1 MSFKEYFRIWSQ
13 CSKEEQD
20 MIESS
25 LILRKVKKQTLIH
38 QGDLD
43 CTGLLVLKSGQLRA
57 YSLSE
62 EGKEITLYRLFER
75 DVCLFSAS
83 CIMKS
88 IQFELTIEAEKESEF
103 WVIPASIVE
112 RIMKQSAGF
121 SNYINEI
128 MSSRFSEVM
137 WLMEQIMWK
146 SLDKRLAAFLVE
158 ESLIEETETLKITHE
173 KIANHL
179 GSQREVISRMLKY
192 FQEEG
197 LVQLSRG
204 SIELL
209 DYERLE
215 ELSE

>member
-1 MSFKEYFRIWSQ
+1 M
-13 CSKEEQD
+13 
-20 MIESS
+20 
-25 LILRKVKKQTLIH
+25 KKQTVIH

-43 CTGLLVLKSGQLRA
+43 CTGLLVIKSGQLRA

-83 CIMKS
+83 CMMKS
-88 IQFELTIEAEKESEF
+88 IQFELTIEAEKETEF
-103 WVIPASIVE
+103 WVIPFDTADYL
-112 RIMKQSAGF
+112 MKKSVVFA
-121 SNYINEI
+121 NYINEI

-146 SLDKRLAAFLVE
+146 SLDRRLAAFLVE

-209 DYERLE
+209 DFERLE

>member
-1 MSFKEYFRIWSQ
+1 MSFKEYFRIWNQ
-13 CSKEEQD
+13 CSKEDQS
-20 MIESS
+20 MIASS
-25 LILRKVKKQTLIH
+25 LVLKKVKKQTVIH

-43 CTGLLVLKSGQLRA
+43 CTGLLVIKSGQLRA

-62 EGKEITLYRLFER
+62 EGKEITLYRLFEC

-83 CIMKS
+83 CMMKS
-88 IQFELTIEAEKESEF
+88 IQFELTIEAEKETEF
-103 WVIPASIVE
+103 WVIPFDTADYL
-112 RIMKQSAGF
+112 MKKSVVFA
-121 SNYINEI
+121 NYINEI

-158 ESLIEETETLKITHE
+158 ESLLEETETLKITHE

>member
-1 MSFKEYFRIWSQ
+1 MSFKEYFRIWNQ
-13 CSKEEQD
+13 CSKEDQD

-83 CIMKS
+83 CMMKS
-88 IQFELTIEAEKESEF
+88 IQFELTIEAEKETEF
-103 WVIPASIVE
+103 WVIPFDTADYL
-112 RIMKQSAGF
+112 MKKSVVFA
-121 SNYINEI
+121 NYINEI

-158 ESLIEETETLKITHE
+158 ESLLEETETLKITHE

>member
-43 CTGLLVLKSGQLRA
+43 CTGLLVIKSGQLRA

-62 EGKEITLYRLFER
+62 EGKEITLYRLFEC

-83 CIMKS
+83 CMMKS
-88 IQFELTIEAEKESEF
+88 IQFELTIEAEKETEF
-103 WVIPASIVE
+103 WVIPFDTADYL
-112 RIMKQSAGF
+112 MKKSVVFA
-121 SNYINEI
+121 NYINEI

-158 ESLIEETETLKITHE
+158 ESLLEETETLKITHE

>member
-1 MSFKEYFRIWSQ
+1 MSFKEYFRIWNQ
-13 CSKEEQD
+13 CSKEDQS
-20 MIESS
+20 MIASS
-25 LILRKVKKQTLIH
+25 LVLKKVKKQTVIH

-43 CTGLLVLKSGQLRA
+43 CTGLLVIKSGQLRA

-62 EGKEITLYRLFER
+62 EGKEITLYRLFEC

-83 CIMKS
+83 CMMKS
-88 IQFELTIEAEKESEF
+88 IQFELTIEAEKETEF
-103 WVIPASIVE
+103 WVIPFDTADYL
-112 RIMKQSAGF
+112 MKKSVVFA
-121 SNYINEI
+121 NYINEI

-158 ESLIEETETLKITHE
+158 ESLLEETETLKITHE

-209 DYERLE
+209 DFERLE